1 LDVIG
6 YKGMRGC
13 VIGVAVYREEVCI
26 VGVRVAGC
34 VQLGAQRR
42 ESDPWVALV
51 IVGRKRTAP
60 SVAVCVIGI
69 GGGVFEV
76 RIDFRS
82 CRFGVAT
89 GIVGAGLE
97 GKGTHHNVEVRERG
111 LRAKLPSAHTGE
123 AFCTYERWIM
133 RIPTVVPVGA
143 HAVDEL
149 RVAGLL
155 SWRVRWRSRAVV

>member
-1 LDVIG
+1 
-6 YKGMRGC
+6 MRGY

-26 VGVRVAGC
+26 VFVVGVRFVTGEVDKTRYRYILGVGVAG
-34 VQLGAQRR
+34 VSTQLRAQRQ
-42 ESDPWVALV
+42 EGDPWVALV

-60 SVAVCVIGI
+60 SVAVCVIGN

-133 RIPTVVPVGA
+133 
-143 HAVDEL
+143 
-149 RVAGLL
+149 
-155 SWRVRWRSRAVV
+155 

>member
-1 LDVIG
+1 MV
-6 YKGMRGC
+6 R
-13 VIGVAVYREEVCI
+13 
-26 VGVRVAGC
+26 VGVAGC

-82 CRFGVAT
+82 CRLGVA
-89 GIVGAGLE
+89 IRIIWSGLE

-111 LRAKLPSAHTGE
+111 LRAKLPSTHTGK
-123 AFCTYERWIM
+123 AFCTYERWI
-133 RIPTVVPVGA
+133 V
-143 HAVDEL
+143 
-149 RVAGLL
+149 
-155 SWRVRWRSRAVV
+155 

>member
-1 LDVIG
+1 
-6 YKGMRGC
+6 MRGY

-26 VGVRVAGC
+26 VGVGVAGRFTTGEVGETRYGYIVGVGVAGC

-60 SVAVCVIGI
+60 SVAVCLIGI

-82 CRFGVAT
+82 CRLGVA
-89 GIVGAGLE
+89 IRVVWARLE

-123 AFCTYERWIM
+123 AFCTYERWVM
-133 RIPTVVPVGA
+133 
-143 HAVDEL
+143 
-149 RVAGLL
+149 
-155 SWRVRWRSRAVV
+155 